1 MYGWKEWQEA
11 KSRVR
16 PIHRYNRFE
25 RFKNTLQELLGVR
38 GTVPQSVLDLI
49 PDQCDWE
56 IIRKIL
62 KSNQLTRYYN
72 QIPHI
77 IFVKT
82 GVQPVSFENRHLSFN
97 AILEKFMEM
106 TWKFDTLGL
115 RKKYSRKY
123 FPNLRFVALT
133 LIEEFGGKFNITIPF
148 IRTQRKVGILNKIL
162 IDCL

>member
-1 MYGWKEWQEA
+1 MYGWKEQQEA

-38 GTVPQSVLDLI
+38 GTVPSTVLELI
-49 PDQCDWE
+49 PIECDWE

-62 KSNQLTRYYN
+62 KQNQLTKYYN

-82 GVQPVSFENRHLSFN
+82 GVQPVTFENRHDSFN
-97 AILEKFMEM
+97 AILQRFMEM
-106 TWKFDTLGL
+106 TFKFDTMGL
-115 RKKYSRKY
+115 RKKYDRKY

-133 LIEEFGGKFNITIPF
+133 LIEEYGGEFNIKIPF
-148 IRTQRKVGILNKIL
+148 IRTARKVGTLNKIL